1 MVRVAI
7 SAELAGL
14 SFKQNPGNESKMPT
28 LAVPP
33 YLLSGLLL
41 AELHE
46 IVIVV
51 TPMIEANDADNTR
64 YRCLRPLK
72 VFILYSVSLRR
83 VP

>member
-28 LAVPP
+28 FTVPP

-46 IVIVV
+46 IAIVV
-51 TPMIEANDADNTR
+51 IPMMEANDVDINR
-64 YRCLRPLK
+64 
-72 VFILYSVSLRR
+72 
-83 VP
+83 